1 MKGSR
6 GEKRKE
12 NTKTFF
18 HAVEKLINGNILILK
33 KKVGGYIGKQS
44 REKGGG
50 KCDYTDMKW
59 CYESERIEW

>member
-1 MKGSR
+1 MLKGSR
-6 GEKRKE
+6 REKRKE

-33 KKVGGYIGKQS
+33 KKAGGCIGKQR

-50 KCDYTDMKW
+50 KY
-59 CYESERIEW
+59 